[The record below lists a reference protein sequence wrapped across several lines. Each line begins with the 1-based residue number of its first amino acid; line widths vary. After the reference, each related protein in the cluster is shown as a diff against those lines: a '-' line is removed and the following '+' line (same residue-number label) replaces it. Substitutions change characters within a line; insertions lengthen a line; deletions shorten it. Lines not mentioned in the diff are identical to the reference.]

1 MISPPFLSKTCIK
14 AWWHPMQRKEQL
26 LPQFM
31 LRTKTHQ
38 WVLFEKCCAHV
49 MIKICNSG
57 ERDERGVGGSD
68 WWLRPTCFCQNV
80 ISHDAFKR
88 CFQDLSA
95 LIRIA
100 VLCESLFQ
108 TNSNCKVCISI
119 CMSHSLAS
127 ECQISSNFFASLS
140 EQDLLGAVLI

>member
-1 MISPPFLSKTCIK
+1 MK
-14 AWWHPMQRKEQL
+14 
-26 LPQFM
+26 
-31 LRTKTHQ
+31 
-38 WVLFEKCCAHV
+38 
-49 MIKICNSG
+49 
-57 ERDERGVGGSD
+57 GGWGALID
-68 WWLRPTCFCQNV
+68 DFRPTCFCQNV

-95 LIRIA
+95 LIRVA

-108 TNSNCKVCISI
+108 TKSNCKVCISI

-127 ECQISSNFFASLS
+127 ECQISSNSFASLS